1 MQQLKISFFRLYTR
15 KKALLFIKFF
25 RNYKI
30 IYCPHPSKSP
40 SCASGHSSGDT
51 EMVSRGLEVILKIKR
66 LGQHFAQPCTPS
78 IIVLDNLFVLFQ
90 SPFVKTRIS
99 CFPITEELYN
109 TTSLIQLS
117 REYLNSSLQSS
128 TIVYLANNKPSI
140 LYNNMNWFIKTVVPL
155 ILWNIIIFRPIYI

>member
-1 MQQLKISFFRLYTR
+1 
-15 KKALLFIKFF
+15 
-25 RNYKI
+25 
-30 IYCPHPSKSP
+30 
-40 SCASGHSSGDT
+40 
-51 EMVSRGLEVILKIKR
+51 MVSRGLEVILKIRR
-66 LGQHFAQPCTPS
+66 LGQHFARPCTPS
-78 IIVLDNLFVLFQ
+78 IIVLNNLFVLFQ

-155 ILWNIIIFRPIYI
+155 ILWNIIIFRPINISTKNYPNKWTVPLTSTKKGFNGKIFALLISTANKFQIIFRSSLFL